1 MPSRLWEPSEEVE
14 AVFDHDRFGKR
25 IYRYS
30 LSCIWDDALEKAA
43 FVMLNPSIA
52 DLDICDST
60 LGRCADYSKSWG
72 YGGMF
77 IVNLFAFIATYPKDL
92 KKAVDPVGPDNDIHI
107 VNVMKKSDKV
117 IFAWGKQSGISERK
131 KQVLHLLK
139 EYDHFCI
146 EKTKGGREPKHP
158 LYLKKGL
165 KPMQF

>member
-1 MPSRLWEPSEEVE
+1 MPNRPWLPTEKVE
-14 AVFDHDRFGKR
+14 AVFDHDHSGKR

-30 LSCIWDDALEKAA
+30 LSCIWDGALEKAA

-52 DLDICDST
+52 DLDICDAT

-77 IVNLFAFIATYPKDL
+77 IVNLFAFIATNPKDL
-92 KKAVDPVGPDNDIHI
+92 MITADPVGPENDIHI
-107 VNVMKKSDKV
+107 LHVMKKSDKV
-117 IFAWGKQSGISERK
+117 IFAWGKQSGISKRK

-146 EKTKGGREPKHP
+146 EKTKDGRDPKHP

-165 KPMQF
+165 QPIRF